1 MAESDYYETL
11 GVKRDASQEEIKK
24 AYRKLSR
31 KYHPDLAGPEFE
43 DKFKAVNNA
52 YDVLSDPDKRRMY
65 DMGADPNNPNS
76 GAQSFQGGFGDIF
89 TDLFGSAF
97 GAAGGSGPIPRTQPG
112 RDARAVM
119 DIDLKTAVFGG
130 TSSLDISTYQVCT
143 TCHGTGCEGDTKPT
157 TCPECKGRGRVQH
170 VTNTLL
176 GQMMSESP
184 CPHCQGYGTV
194 IEKPCPSC
202 QGHGRVRTKRTVT
215 VNVPAGVDDNT
226 RIRLNK
232 QGEVGEGGGPAGD
245 LYVDIRVKK
254 DDTFT
259 REGNDLHSWMRIP
272 LTWAALGHKTQIPT
286 FDGDKE
292 LEIPA
297 GAQTGS
303 TIELKGL
310 GVTSLR
316 DASQRG
322 NIIVHL
328 IVETPTK
335 LTDEQKKLLEKFAS
349 LRKDDDYTPKS
360 GDEVKMPKSSKGF
373 FGKLKEALS

>member
-1 MAESDYYETL
+1 MAEPDYYETL
-11 GVKRDASQEEIKK
+11 GVSRDATQDEIKK

-65 DMGADPNNPNS
+65 DMGADPNSPGG

-97 GAAGGSGPIPRTQPG
+97 GATGGSGPIPRTQPG

-130 TSSLDISTYQVCT
+130 TSNLDISTYQVCT

-157 TCPECKGRGRVQH
+157 QCPDCKGRGSVQH
-170 VTNTLL
+170 VQNTLL
-176 GQMMSESP
+176 GQMMTETP
-184 CPHCQGYGTV
+184 CNRCGGHGTV
-194 IEKPCPSC
+194 IEHPCPTC

-226 RIRLNK
+226 RIRLNH

-259 REGNDLHSWMRIP
+259 REGDDLHSWVRIP
-272 LTWAALGHKTQIPT
+272 LTWAALGHTSKVAT
-286 FDGDKE
+286 FDGTKE
-292 LEIPA
+292 VEIPA
-297 GAQTGS
+297 GSQTGS

-316 DASQRG
+316 DSKQRG
-322 NIIVHL
+322 NIIIHL

-335 LTDEQKKLLEKFAS
+335 LTDEQKKLLEKFAES
-349 LRKDDDYTPKS
+349 RKDADYEPQPGS
-360 GDEVKMPKSSKGF
+360 EVKIPKSKGF
-373 FGKLKEALS
+373 FGKLKDALS